1 MRDTAISRATKD
13 FTMYLSTSKLVPLS
27 AAAFLAFGGV
37 AMAKVVPLHANLA
50 PASGVTSHGKGRM
63 TGSYSTV
70 THRLK
75 WHVTYSHLAS
85 PVIAAH
91 FHGPAQP
98 GQDAGVLVP
107 MKTHGH
113 SPITGSTKITASQAK
128 TMLTG
133 MSYVNIHTKNNPNG
147 AIRGQ
152 VEEGK

>member
-1 MRDTAISRATKD
+1 MR
-13 FTMYLSTSKLVPLS
+13 LSASKLVPIS

-37 AMAKVVPLHANLA
+37 AMAKVIPLSATLA
-50 PASGVTSHGKGRM
+50 PASGVTSHGSGKM

-85 PVIAAH
+85 PVMAAH

-113 SPITGSTKITASQAK
+113 SPINGSMKITASQAK
-128 TMLTG
+128 TILTG
-133 MSYVNIHTKNNPNG
+133 MSYVNIHSKHNPNG

-152 VEEGK
+152 VQEGK